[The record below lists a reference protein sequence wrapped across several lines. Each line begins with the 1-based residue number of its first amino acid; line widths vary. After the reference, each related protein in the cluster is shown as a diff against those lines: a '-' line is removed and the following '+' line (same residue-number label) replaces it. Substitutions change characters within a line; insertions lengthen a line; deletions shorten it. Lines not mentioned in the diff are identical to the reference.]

1 MTKTFLDRSDQLFGR
16 EDDVCH
22 LVSRASHPGVT
33 AVVAGPLMGKT
44 WTLTEV
50 ARRLTEG
57 HYLVGYHES
66 TAAESSHLL
75 YAVSS
80 LYAQWL
86 ADSTKLEQTKKLLE
100 VYKKDFV
107 PRLGQMIGSL
117 CAQLND
123 SLLPPA
129 VWAIV
134 RKAFD
139 SLASAHHNLQSHGL
153 NIAPLPY
160 DEALSLTQLVAKIS
174 KRHIVLILDAWEKS
188 HSIDAES
195 TILEHFLKHKED
207 WPHTHVFLAV
217 RNPDRNPTQT
227 QENASRRAGDLCTL
241 SPAAKTHNLLPMDL
255 TEVSERARMVGF
267 VRDKVAAANHVNE
280 QSLIEMIGGYPGVL
294 NFWIDCTQRGEIKT
308 QEDLSKEANNA
319 HENQYPA
326 LDGLLSSLTGDK
338 LVLAARLA
346 FLHRLDKA
354 IWETFGR
361 LIMKNLAEDAFTDLI
376 DTDVLQ
382 DDSVPTYGHDTRH
395 AAARRWFYKHKR
407 SVVRRTAE
415 EWIKSLAS
423 LIRGTGHKS
432 AEMLRGEIDSNDG
445 LLIVALV
452 VCAEEAEQVGV
463 SSNVYCLIQAAQS
476 IFGDVEGITQPSF
489 DEEYPKALQANAS
502 VAPLIAIA
510 LVNRGV
516 SKVRGGDSAGAIAD
530 YTAVT
535 RLRGAAPEQVAL
547 AHDSRGIVKMQLD
560 KSAEA
565 AADFTAVIELPGA
578 RPEQVAQ
585 AFIRRGQIKLW
596 SGDIKEAIA
605 DFTDAIDLPGATP
618 ETVQE
623 AYHRRGAAKSNL
635 GDIEGAQADF
645 CSTPWHRVDAR
656 SSEG

>member
-361 LIMKNLAEDAFTDLI
+361 LIMKNLVEDAFTDLI

-395 AAARRWFYKHKR
+395 AAARRWFFENR
-407 SVVRRTAE
+407 RPVVRRTAE
-415 EWIKSLAS
+415 EWITSVAS
-423 LIRGTGHKS
+423 RIRGTS
-432 AEMLRGEIDSNDG
+432 EIDINDR
-445 LLIVALV
+445 LLMGALV
-452 VCAEEAEQVGV
+452 VCSEEAEQVRV
-463 SSNVYCLIQAAQS
+463 SPNVYCLIQAAQS
-476 IFGDVEGITQPSF
+476 IYGDVEGITQPSF
-489 DEEYPKALQANAS
+489 DEEYPKALQANPL
-502 VAPLIAIA
+502 VAPLISIA
-510 LVNRGV
+510 LLNRGV
-516 SKVRGGDSAGAIAD
+516 SKGHAGDNAGAIAD
-530 YTAVT
+530 YTAVI
-535 RLRGAAPEQVAL
+535 RLPGAAPEQVAM
-547 AHDSRGIVKMQLD
+547 AHASRAISKMRLD

-585 AFIRRGQIKLW
+585 AFFRRGAIKLW

-605 DFTDAIDLPGATP
+605 DFTDAINLPGATF

-623 AYHRRGAAKSNL
+623 AYNHRAAAKHKL
-635 GDIEGAQADF
+635 GDIEGALADF
-645 CSTPWHRVDAR
+645 CSTPWHRVEAR
-656 SSEG
+656 STEG